1 MFSLGNNSKE
11 YLEHLSDI
19 HHPTS
24 SKTFNIT
31 KHKKISSFLQH
42 SGSELPH
49 TAHNLSQPHIEE
61 KLPALH
67 GIRTPDFGV

>member
-1 MFSLGNNSKE
+1 MFSIGNNSKE
-11 YLEHLSDI
+11 YGKHLSDI

-31 KHKKISSFLQH
+31 KPKKISSFLQD
-42 SGSELPH
+42 SNSELPH
-49 TAHNLSQPHIEE
+49 SAHILSQPHIEE